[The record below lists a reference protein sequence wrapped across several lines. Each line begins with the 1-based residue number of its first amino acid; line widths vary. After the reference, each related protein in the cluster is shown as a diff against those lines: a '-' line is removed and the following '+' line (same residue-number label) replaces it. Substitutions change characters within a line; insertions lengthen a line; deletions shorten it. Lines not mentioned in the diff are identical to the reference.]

1 MKYKKTIIRKITT
14 LQSLVTIWKLRLK
27 SKNDIFSTVEKK
39 NSLQPLELAFFLLF
53 LSVVILLKK
62 DRKNGT
68 FLFHARCRH

>member
-39 NSLQPLELAFFLLF
+39 NRYNRLNWHFFTIF
-53 LSVVILLKK
+53 VGCNFTEK
-62 DRKNGT
+62 R
-68 FLFHARCRH
+68 